1 MKKIKVYNLAK
12 MVQEMKFKNLPQQTT
27 QSNHKM
33 AIIEGINGVI
43 IFDDEAT
50 GYIKKSVNDEIEI
63 GICEMVEGKFFCLPQ
78 HTIKVSIKDI
88 YDNAAYEEIILDEFI
103 TDRRHR
109 KERIKENFKTLLNTI
124 NKIGLNKEEFY
135 KSA

>member
-33 AIIEGINGVI
+33 AIIEGIDGVI

-50 GYIKKSVNDEIEI
+50 GYIKESVNNEISI

-78 HTIKVSIKDI
+78 YTFKMSIKEI
-88 YDNAAYEEIILDEFI
+88 IENAEYEEFILDAFI
-103 TDRRHR
+103 TERRHR
-109 KERIKENFKTLLNTI
+109 KERIKENFKTLLETI
-124 NKIGLNKEEFY
+124 NKIGLDENEFY